1 MLLFSL
7 DDWKCDQ
14 FRWNHFGRKMLK
26 TEPVVCKA
34 YYTYVGHNEERKEF
48 KRYSYTI
55 LSQEGHLTVIHYMG
69 DDSVVESDP
78 HVRTCPSVLRELQQA
93 VQSPSIVYKKQV
105 SSSLSPLEHHPV
117 LIPRN
122 SKQVRTCRH
131 CNAKNLGSVMMP
143 CITFMSWHM
152 IFQTLFTKL

>member
-26 TEPVVCKA
+26 TEPVVCKT

-55 LSQEGHLTVIHYMG
+55 PSQEGHLTVIHYMG
-69 DDSVVESDP
+69 DDSVVESD
-78 HVRTCPSVLRELQQA
+78 HMFV
-93 VQSPSIVYKKQV
+93 
-105 SSSLSPLEHHPV
+105 PV
-117 LIPRN
+117 H
-122 SKQVRTCRH
+122 QY
-131 CNAKNLGSVMMP
+131 
-143 CITFMSWHM
+143 
-152 IFQTLFTKL
+152 